1 MNEEMSE
8 EMILWRS
15 QGGEWWSQGRVK
27 EGMKERVDEC
37 IKKASEMVVALNLA
51 YVFEYTSDIDLEEDL

>member
-1 MNEEMSE
+1 M
-8 EMILWRS
+8 
-15 QGGEWWSQGRVK
+15 K